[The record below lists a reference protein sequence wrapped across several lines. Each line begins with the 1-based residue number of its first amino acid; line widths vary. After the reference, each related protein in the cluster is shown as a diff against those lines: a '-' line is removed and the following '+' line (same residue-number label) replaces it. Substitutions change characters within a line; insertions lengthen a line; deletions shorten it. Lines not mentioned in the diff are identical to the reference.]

1 MRYVTTLIVGY
12 RHNTNHNGIIRQMNF
27 FQRIAAGEIRHI
39 SDLIMLRVDKLDASQ
54 LAHEFR

>member
-1 MRYVTTLIVGY
+1 
-12 RHNTNHNGIIRQMNF
+12 MNF